1 MEHPGNREGKVNKT
15 DWHIRG
21 SSEEV
26 RRLHTALNRLSDTD
40 SGRSISEEIRKRG
53 TALRFG
59 QIEGEAVAYF
69 NPERNQIVINTNLQN
84 ASPEILAAHLA
95 HEGTHV
101 QWNREDSINQEYHAF
116 RVQTEVW
123 SQLKGDKADLQ
134 CDFVRWMISLGEK
147 DAKRIIRRHYPDL
160 PEVAYRNGGDSHES
174 AQLPDIPGR
183 IPKSALYFSLSY

>member
-1 MEHPGNREGKVNKT
+1 M
-15 DWHIRG
+15 
-21 SSEEV
+21 
-26 RRLHTALNRLSDTD
+26 
-40 SGRSISEEIRKRG
+40 
-53 TALRFG
+53 
-59 QIEGEAVAYF
+59 
-69 NPERNQIVINTNLQN
+69 INTNLQN

-147 DAKRIIRRHYPDL
+147 DAKRIIDRHYPDL
-160 PEVAYRNGGDSHES
+160 PEDA
-174 AQLPDIPGR
+174 
-183 IPKSALYFSLSY
+183 